1 MGLNNKIKQQGFTI
15 VELLIVIV
23 VIGILAAITI
33 VAYNGVQNRG
43 KLASAQ
49 SAAVN
54 VAKKAEAANAAGT
67 VGYPATL
74 ADFDANPES
83 KMTGSGLGLVT
94 APVAGTGTNS
104 VSYQKC
110 TGGSGTGIGGAQ
122 IKIWDYTANPAAVS
136 TTITY
141 VGTLNAGNAGTCTF
155 AAAPTLLA
163 GS

>member
-1 MGLNNKIKQQGFTI
+1 MGLNTKVKQTGFTI

-43 KLASAQ
+43 KTASAQ

-54 VAKKAEAANAAGT
+54 VTKKAEAANAAGT

-83 KMTGSGLGLVT
+83 KMSGSGLGLIAT
-94 APVAGTGTNS
+94 PVAASGTNT

-110 TGGSGTGIGGAQ
+110 TVGGTGVGGAQ
-122 IKIWDYTANPAAVS
+122 IKSWDYGTGAVS
-136 TTITY
+136 TTVTY
-141 VGTLNAGNAGTCTF
+141 LGALNAANAAACTTF
-155 AAAPTLLA
+155 AAAPTLTA